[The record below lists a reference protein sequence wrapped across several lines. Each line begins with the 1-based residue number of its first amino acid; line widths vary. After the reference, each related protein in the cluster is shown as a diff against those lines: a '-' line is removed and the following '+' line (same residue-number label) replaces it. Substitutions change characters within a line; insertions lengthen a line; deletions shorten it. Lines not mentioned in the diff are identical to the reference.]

1 MVSFPS
7 RPTEANDRRLRSQ
20 AILTFWFGSPNSETY
35 GRYRRAWFVKSS
47 AFDTQIRQQFLA
59 DIENAAKGRY
69 DDWQSEVNSA
79 VALLLLLDQFPRNVY
94 RGTPQSFATDGKA
107 LKVAEHMVETGIDKM
122 CLPAYRFFVYVPF
135 EHQEAIA
142 SQHKAVALLTQLMA
156 ETPDI
161 DEGFRRGLDFAI
173 RHRDVI
179 ARFGRF
185 PHRNEILRRKSNAE
199 ELAFL
204 QQPGSR
210 F

>member
-1 MVSFPS
+1 MQ
-7 RPTEANDRRLRSQ
+7 ADDRRSQ
-20 AILTFWFGSPNSETY
+20 AILSFWFGTPNSAIY
-35 GRYRRAWFVKSS
+35 GRYRKAWFVKSR
-47 AFDTQIRQQFLA
+47 AFDEQIQQQFLA
-59 DIENAAKGRY
+59 DIENAAKGLY
-69 DDWQSEVNSA
+69 DAWQSEANSA

-94 RGTPQSFATDGKA
+94 RGTPQSFATDDKA
-107 LKVAEHMVETGIDKM
+107 LKVAEHMVEAGMDKTL
-122 CLPAYRFFVYVPF
+122 LPAYRFFVYVPF

-142 SQHKAVALLTQLMA
+142 SQRQAVALFTQLIE
-156 ETPDI
+156 ETPNI

-173 RHRDVI
+173 RHQDAI

-185 PHRNEILRRKSNAE
+185 PHRNEILGRKSSAE